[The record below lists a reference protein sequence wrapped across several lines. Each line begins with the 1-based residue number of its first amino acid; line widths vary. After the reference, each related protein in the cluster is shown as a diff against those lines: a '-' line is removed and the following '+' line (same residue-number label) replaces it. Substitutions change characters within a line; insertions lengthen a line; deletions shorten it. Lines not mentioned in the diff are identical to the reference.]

1 MAPAALPA
9 GIYCGPAALPA
20 GICIRQRTEPL
31 PHMLLQIQLLI
42 HIIGLM
48 GETSCPRNVLNFLAA
63 LENCLA
69 AQKFPMQAGA
79 SIAAAN
85 DVYQ

>member
-1 MAPAALPA
+1 MLNAVFIPEGVDDVEVRSRLLNAFGIEIGA
-9 GIYCGPAALPA
+9 GLGPMK
-20 GICIRQRTEPL
+20 GKTWR
-31 PHMLLQIQLLI
+31 
-42 HIIGLM
+42 IGLM

-69 AQKFPMQAGA
+69 AQKFSFQAGA

-85 DVYQ
+85 ALYQ